1 MKNLHTFEEFL
12 NESSKIK
19 EVVLSNEILNFLEER
34 GVIAPDKSQKVHKD
48 LTAFLKGKLNESI
61 NEGNAASWS
70 KAQLDKELKELT
82 LGAKEAGDIDDSM
95 AFDIA
100 DGWIYDFPGV
110 EVAIKKHY
118 KAIDAQGFVA
128 NRIA

>member
-61 NEGNAASWS
+61 NEEVLNESNIDMIERQLNIMQKYAETVKKNPSGNITHFA
-70 KAQLDKELKELT
+70 EYV
-82 LGAKEAGDIDDSM
+82 IDG
-95 AFDIA
+95 IT
-100 DGWIYDFPGV
+100 
-110 EVAIKKHY
+110 EIKKNL
-118 KAIDAQGFVA
+118 K
-128 NRIA
+128 

>member
-34 GVIAPDKSQKVHKD
+34 VVIAPDKSQKVHKD

-95 AFDIA
+95 AFYIA

-118 KAIDAQGFVA
+118 KAIDAQVFVA